1 MEIMTGVERR
11 RRWRLE
17 EKLRIVA
24 EAEEPGALFIAVARR
39 HEVSRGLLWE
49 WRRQVRIG
57 KLAPEPMPMFLP
69 VQVRPDPP
77 VALGSASR
85 APMPVQAEDSRVEI
99 TLADGTCV
107 RVGVDVGLA
116 SLRRIMAAVR
126 R

>member
-1 MEIMTGVERR
+1 MEIITGVERR
-11 RRWRLE
+11 RRWRQE

-49 WRRQVRIG
+49 WRRQVRTG

-77 VALGSASR
+77 MALGPPSQ

-99 TLADGTCV
+99 TLPDGTCV